1 MSVLF
6 ITIKLGNVLIEQ
18 VSGAIFLS
26 LIVPFTITL
35 FGYIKDKAGKRTI
48 IPHILILFYLILE
61 LVLGSILN
69 IPFREILAIHVF
81 YIIVFYAVMFSMIRV
96 SFDKNRKMGF
106 IVTITFMILI
116 VCLIY
121 YL

>member
-26 LIVPFTITL
+26 LIVLFTITL